1 MSFNTYFRASSY
13 AMIAVAMLALWLA
26 GGMNLA
32 LAVAFALVMISA
44 WQFEGTKWQLS
55 ERVGLIVVLLSLP
68 LFYLDWKFLGLY
80 PDLNPLQ
87 PGGPHKTAGVSALA
101 HLILFLSAIKLLQ
114 VKADRDWVFLYLI
127 SFFEVLLAAGL
138 SLSPVFLASLSVYL
152 VCSLS
157 TVIAFE
163 IHKARRNLKPAETRL
178 LVAPD
183 SVIFKRLAQHGARR
197 ANIEVKHLPITA
209 VVLLVL
215 IFMLALPLFL
225 IAPRASSASF
235 TRGGAGLT
243 NLIGFS
249 ESVTLGEIGTLKQNN
264 DVVMRVRLE
273 DASPT
278 GLHELKWRGVAL
290 DEFTG
295 RGWKKSLEARRS
307 AQIGN
312 ERGFYQ
318 LGTTEAL
325 HRLTTQTIFL
335 EPIDTAV
342 LFAAPRP
349 VALQGPFPFIRVDS
363 EGSIQSRH
371 HELDRVIYRAVSDTA
386 EPNPAPLRRDMR
398 PYPASFARYLQVP
411 APLDPRISDLAR
423 AIVINSDARNR
434 YDAARAIERQLQ
446 TSYGYTLEMKA
457 GGPDPLA
464 DFLFNVRAGHCE
476 YFSSAMAVML
486 RTRGIATRVVNGFL
500 SGEYNDAAGAYTVRQ
515 SDAHSWVEV
524 YFPETNSWV
533 TFDPTPAAGRAA
545 PERTGLAA
553 YLGKYTE
560 AFELLWFQYVV
571 GYDKQEQRSLAT
583 SMNNRLFS
591 FRRSLAQGIA
601 HLQQAPLAQ
610 WRKVLFVAFVVFAAS
625 LLLWSTRRLGWQ
637 RRLRIKRQEDEAGTS
652 AIEFYERLTKLL
664 ADRGIKRE
672 PNETPLEFASAVGM
686 KEALTIT
693 TAYHRVRY
701 GEERLS
707 ASERKQIDEMLKAL
721 ENQPRKS

>member
-1 MSFNTYFRASSY
+1 MTFNTYFRASSY
-13 AMIAVAMLALWLA
+13 AMIAVAMLALLLA

-32 LAVAFALVMISA
+32 LAVAFALVMIGA
-44 WQFEGTKWQLS
+44 WKLEGTKWQLS

-68 LFYLDWKFLGLY
+68 LFYLDWKFLGPYL
-80 PDLNPLQ
+80 DLSPLR
-87 PGGPHKTAGVSALA
+87 GGVTHETAGVSALA

-114 VKADRDWVFLYLI
+114 VKSDRDWVFLYLI

-152 VCSLS
+152 ICSLS

-197 ANIEVKHLPITA
+197 GNLAVKRLPLTA
-209 VVLLVL
+209 VVLLIL

-249 ESVTLGEIGTLKQNN
+249 ESVMLGEIGTLKQNN

-273 DASPT
+273 ESSPA
-278 GLHELKWRGVAL
+278 GLQLKWRGVAL

-307 AQIGN
+307 AQVGN
-312 ERGFYQ
+312 EHGFYQ
-318 LGTTEAL
+318 LSTTEAL

-349 VALQGPFPFIRVDS
+349 VALQGPFPFIRIDS

-371 HELDRVIYRAVSDTA
+371 HELDRVIYKAVSDTA
-386 EPNPAPLRRDMR
+386 EPNPDPLRRDMR

-411 APLDPRISDLAR
+411 ESIDPRISDLAR
-423 AIVINSDARNR
+423 AIVVNADARNR
-434 YDAARAIERQLQ
+434 YDAARAIETQLQ
-446 TSYGYTLEMKA
+446 TNYGYTLEMKA

-486 RTRGIATRVVNGFL
+486 RTRGIAARVVNGFL

-524 YFPETNSWV
+524 YFPETNSWI
-533 TFDPTPAAGRAA
+533 TFDPTPAIGRLA

-560 AFELLWFQYVV
+560 ALELLWFQYVV

-601 HLQQAPLAQ
+601 RLKQAPLAE
-610 WRKVLFVAFVVFAAS
+610 WRIVLLVAFVVVAAS
-625 LLLWSTRRLGWQ
+625 LSLWYTRRLGWQ
-637 RRLRIKRQEDEAGTS
+637 RRSRIKRQEDESGTS

-672 PNETPLEFASAVGM
+672 PNETPLEFALAVELQ
-686 KEALTIT
+686 EARAIT
-693 TAYHRVRY
+693 NAYNRVRF
-701 GEERLS
+701 GKENLS
-707 ASERKQIDEMLKAL
+707 ASERKQIELLLSQL
-721 ENQPRKS
+721 ERASGH